1 MLFEESF
8 GGGIVIVFEFGLV
21 LGLVLGPGQLWL
33 AKLSANREWKLVP
46 TLERKR
52 QGSAIL
58 AKLRGCFALLWL

>member
-8 GGGIVIVFEFGLV
+8 GGGIGIVFEFGFGIGFGIGVGFGLV
-21 LGLVLGPGQLWL
+21 LGRVLGPGQLWL

-52 QGSAIL
+52 QG
-58 AKLRGCFALLWL
+58 

>member
-8 GGGIVIVFEFGLV
+8 GGGIGIGFGIGFGIGVGFGLV
-21 LGLVLGPGQLWL
+21 LGRVLGPGQLWL

-52 QGSAIL
+52 Q
-58 AKLRGCFALLWL
+58 W